1 MRKKLRL
8 AALISGGA
16 STAAAIFK
24 ACGTERLP
32 DVEMPLVIASNNSA
46 GECLRELP
54 NCPQIVVIRRRDS
67 KSRHFFGQMILAHLR
82 MYNID
87 FVGQYGW
94 MPFTPDCVVHA
105 FEGRI
110 ANQHPGN
117 PRWFGGSKMDGIR
130 VSCARLNFVRAVNRD
145 FFTEAVTHW
154 VTSVLD
160 GGAIIKSRRIP
171 TKRDDTCR
179 TLYDRVKPIEWEV
192 QIELL
197 RDVCS
202 GTVEEVSYDP
212 PLVRPGEQEILARAK
227 QEAIQH
233 HPD

>member
-160 GGAIIKSRRIP
+160 GGAIIKSRRIRSTP
-171 TKRDDTCR
+171 GSSRSSGKSKSSFCATCAVEPLRKSATIHHWSGRESKKFWLGPSRRRFSIIR
-179 TLYDRVKPIEWEV
+179 TS
-192 QIELL
+192 
-197 RDVCS
+197 S
-202 GTVEEVSYDP
+202 GEESS
-212 PLVRPGEQEILARAK
+212 A
-227 QEAIQH
+227 
-233 HPD
+233 